1 MNTSFSHTDLLA
13 SAPERSATAAGE
25 PPTSGSL
32 PPLLEP
38 SEGWL
43 ALERKLH
50 RPGFPRTEYERI
62 VRIMEEFANGFGAL
76 TALPPTVVIW
86 GSSRT
91 RPEEPAYFAA
101 KETARQ
107 LAQAGF
113 GIMTG
118 GGPGIME
125 AGNRGAREA
134 GTVASVG
141 LPMEALKGEPANGY
155 LDVALI
161 FRYFIARKVMFVRF
175 AEAMVVFPGGLGTLD
190 ELFEVLLLVQLGK
203 LHPIPIILYDW
214 GFWRGLYEW
223 MRDVQALSARTIN
236 EADMRLITVCDDPSE
251 IARLVIEAYQA
262 TAEKPRAPSL
272 YR

>member
-1 MNTSFSHTDLLA
+1 MNTSFSGTDLLA
-13 SAPERSATAAGE
+13 SGTERSATAAGG
-25 PPTSGSL
+25 PATSGSL

-50 RPGFPRTEYERI
+50 QPGFPREEYERI

-76 TALPPTVVIW
+76 TALPPAVAIW

-91 RPEEPAYFAA
+91 RPEEPAYLAA
-101 KETARQ
+101 KETARM

-125 AGNRGAREA
+125 AGNRGAREVGA
-134 GTVASVG
+134 VVSVG

-190 ELFEVLLLVQLGK
+190 ELFEVLLLVQLKK

-214 GFWRGLYEW
+214 GYWRGLYEW
-223 MRDVQALSARTIN
+223 MREVLSLSARTID
-236 EADMRLITVCDDPSE
+236 EADLRLITVCDDPQE

-262 TAEKPRAPSL
+262 TTAQQRAPSL